1 MDECAERAVASP
13 MPDPQLAAAGVF
25 AESWEPLGDGEAP
38 WSRWSSSEADEA
50 PNGNGRTATNG
61 HGALVEHG
69 RAA

>member
-1 MDECAERAVASP
+1 MASP
-13 MPDPQLAAAGVF
+13 MPDPQLASDGVF

-38 WSRWSSSEADEA
+38 WSRWSSSEAGET
-50 PNGNGRTATNG
+50 PNGNGHAATNG